1 MTPAALLTH
10 VGTAELVGTIRQPKL
25 LLRFGLGMR
34 HAQTGQNLVE
44 WCKALPGRRWNPDV
58 SAWEVNSLGPNPDR
72 VLAAAGFELVLPET
86 GELAGIVQLEQLY
99 MPVTML
105 ASNKRTVL
113 IRTRFCGFEGT
124 QALIDNAGTWD
135 KEREL
140 LKMSVLDVVKG
151 ASPRPGIL
159 WDQASI
165 DRSYEMHKIS
175 PLLAPELGPHAAALA
190 NALEPK
196 KVATHI
202 KAIQAHL
209 GGPVGKFGVDLF
221 PYQVIGAYG
230 VAAGHRLLA
239 DSPGVGKAHPLTEPI
254 LTPTGFRP
262 MGDIRAGDK
271 VIGANGKPTEVLDV
285 YPQGELDI
293 FRVEFSDGSFS
304 RVSGEHL
311 WQVTDR
317 KYRRHSTLHTR
328 VLTTEEIIAEGL
340 RHDGTSRRFAIPMT
354 APVQFEQVDLPVDPY
369 LVGAV
374 LGDGST
380 SLRWQPHITTDD
392 EIVASLRLPEGGYA
406 VKRVDVLAG
415 VSTYG
420 LNGCAAAFRSLGIM
434 ESKAEDKKI
443 PPAYKL
449 GSAEDRLALLQ
460 GLLDTDGSPITKPD
474 GSPRSSIEYGTVSR
488 QLARD
493 VMELVQSLGG
503 TASISTKVPKYVH
516 NGEVREGQLYYR
528 MVLSL
533 PEWVVPF
540 RLRRKLERWTPRT
553 KYMPAR
559 RIVSIEPDGREES
572 QCIRVAADDHLYV
585 TRDFIVTHNTFQSL
599 AATAALRCDAMLIIC
614 PPVVT
619 TNWAREVVKSGIF
632 AEDEIATYR
641 TGRKEP
647 SLDKAKV
654 VIVSD
659 STLAARPHLIH
670 HISIWMNR
678 FEKVVAAYDEAH
690 RSKTM
695 GSKRSEAVLDMM
707 ALAPH
712 VWRVAIT
719 GTPVLAGP
727 HELVPILEFTG
738 HLGPVF
744 GGAGPFLEEYC
755 TRDRFGAFHPKKR
768 SLDKLHRTLNEHV
781 WMRRT
786 KKDVLPF
793 LPEKHITSIELDVDL
808 KEYKRTHAEV
818 VDEIAKWFEAFK
830 TQEGRF
836 PNEGEIEEFS
846 NDNLRYASALRKAA
860 GMTKVPYAIEM
871 VSEWVKGNPDEP
883 VLVWAHHKD
892 VIAALHE
899 TAKKAKVNTGVI
911 AGGISDRERM
921 RLVDEFQAGKI
932 PVLICSITAAGVGIT
947 LTRSSNAIFV
957 ESDWTPALM
966 LQAMDR
972 QHRIGQTRDV
982 HAEILLALGTL
993 DEHMQGTLAK
1003 KGETLE
1009 VILGD
1014 DSNSVAVGQDMDRDL
1029 MNLKEVMAEL
1039 IKEACRKLGLLAPAA

>member
-1 MTPAALLTH
+1 MTSALLTH
-10 VGTAELVGTIRQPKL
+10 VGTAELVGTLRQPKL

-34 HAQTGQNLVE
+34 HAQTGQSLVD

-72 VLAAAGFELVLPET
+72 VLAAAGFELILPED
-86 GELAGIVQLEQLY
+86 GELAGITQLEQLY

-113 IRTRFCGFEGT
+113 VRTRFCGYEGT

-140 LKMSVLDVVKG
+140 LRMSVLDVVKG

-165 DRSYEMHKIS
+165 DRSYEMHAIS

-190 NALEPK
+190 NALEPR
-196 KVATHI
+196 KVADHI
-202 KAIQAHL
+202 RAIQTHL

-221 PYQVIGAYG
+221 PYQIIGAYG

-239 DSPGVGKAHPLTEPI
+239 DSPGVGK
-254 LTPTGFRP
+254 
-262 MGDIRAGDK
+262 
-271 VIGANGKPTEVLDV
+271 
-285 YPQGELDI
+285 
-293 FRVEFSDGSFS
+293 
-304 RVSGEHL
+304 
-311 WQVTDR
+311 
-317 KYRRHSTLHTR
+317 
-328 VLTTEEIIAEGL
+328 
-340 RHDGTSRRFAIPMT
+340 
-354 APVQFEQVDLPVDPY
+354 
-369 LVGAV
+369 
-374 LGDGST
+374 
-380 SLRWQPHITTDD
+380 
-392 EIVASLRLPEGGYA
+392 
-406 VKRVDVLAG
+406 
-415 VSTYG
+415 TY
-420 LNGCAAAFRSLGIM
+420 
-434 ESKAEDKKI
+434 
-443 PPAYKL
+443 
-449 GSAEDRLALLQ
+449 
-460 GLLDTDGSPITKPD
+460 
-474 GSPRSSIEYGTVSR
+474 
-488 QLARD
+488 
-493 VMELVQSLGG
+493 
-503 TASISTKVPKYVH
+503 
-516 NGEVREGQLYYR
+516 
-528 MVLSL
+528 
-533 PEWVVPF
+533 
-540 RLRRKLERWTPRT
+540 
-553 KYMPAR
+553 
-559 RIVSIEPDGREES
+559 
-572 QCIRVAADDHLYV
+572 
-585 TRDFIVTHNTFQSL
+585 QSL

-632 AEDEIATYR
+632 AEDEIAVYR

-647 SLDKAKV
+647 KLDDAKV
-654 VIVSD
+654 VIISD
-659 STLAARPHLIH
+659 STLASRPHLIH

-755 TRDRFGAFHPKKR
+755 TRDRFGGFHPKKR

-793 LPEKHITSIELDVDL
+793 LPEKHITAVPLDVDL
-808 KEYKRTHAEV
+808 KEYKRTHADV
-818 VDEIAKWFEAFK
+818 VEHIVKWFESFK
-830 TQEGRF
+830 TQEGRW

-846 NDNLRYASALRKAA
+846 ADNLRYASELRKAA
-860 GMTKVPYAIEM
+860 GLTKVPYAIEM

-899 TAKKAKVNTGVI
+899 TAKKAKVATGVI
-911 AGGISDRERM
+911 AGGISDTERM
-921 RLVDEFQAGKI
+921 RLVDAFQAGKI

-972 QHRIGQTRDV
+972 LHRIGQTRDV

-993 DEHMQGTLAK
+993 DEHIQGTLAK
-1003 KGETLE
+1003 KGETLQA
-1009 VILGD
+1009 ILGD

-1039 IKEACRKLGLLAPAA
+1039 VKEACRKLGLLAPQSAA